1 MREHFAAWFTHFVAA
16 AGTPRNAH
24 QYLAPVNDVRDDLKK
39 HGEYPMRLLAS
50 DDPMGRALAAM
61 FSPDIEAVI
70 QKDVAMISTIRG
82 TQIFFAICAYR
93 QEHGGQLPKT
103 LEELVPVYLPQLSAD
118 PFASVGQTFRY
129 RIEKDRWLIW
139 SLGPNLKDDGGR
151 YNWTLPDEREKHEA
165 ETDIIFASDDFIKA
179 RARALAELVKR
190 KNAAT
195 ADK

>member
-1 MREHFAAWFTHFVAA
+1 
-16 AGTPRNAH
+16 
-24 QYLAPVNDVRDDLKK
+24 
-39 HGEYPMRLLAS
+39 
-50 DDPMGRALAAM
+50 
-61 FSPDIEAVI
+61 
-70 QKDVAMISTIRG
+70 MISTIRG